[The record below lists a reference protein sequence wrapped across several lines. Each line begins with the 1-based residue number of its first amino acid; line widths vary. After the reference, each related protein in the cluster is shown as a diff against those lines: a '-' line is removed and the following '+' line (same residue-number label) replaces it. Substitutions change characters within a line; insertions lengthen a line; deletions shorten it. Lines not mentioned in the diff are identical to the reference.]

1 MPMAHV
7 QSVDDFKNRI
17 DHYLDP
23 VFRAKAQLDEFDEQV
38 AQKTEE
44 NDQAS
49 HELQKAIST
58 VIKEKVFTKE
68 FLASKGYKQAV
79 GRQAVKVD
87 VEEINVPFSE
97 IGNYINNTFQNLQNL
112 KEHVEST
119 GHNVE
124 SLQDTRSALYREY
137 ADTVHAALES
147 KAVSRPQLTSF
158 GFSIPAKS
166 ATTKAQQEN
175 ENHDAEEEQSQ

>member
-1 MPMAHV
+1 MTHV

-23 VFRAKAQLDEFDEQV
+23 VFRTKAQLDEFDEQV
-38 AQKTEE
+38 AQRTEE

-68 FLASKGYKQAV
+68 FLAAKGYKQAA

-87 VEEINVPFSE
+87 VEEVNVPFTE

-112 KEHVEST
+112 KEHVDST
-119 GHNVE
+119 SHNVE
-124 SLQDTRSALYREY
+124 AMQETRSALYREY
-137 ADTVHAALES
+137 ADAVHAAIDS

-166 ATTKAQQEN
+166 ATTKAQEEAAN
-175 ENHDAEEEQSQ
+175 TASEEQS